1 MISEGRNNRLLDN
14 WKCLIICC
22 VVSMANCQYGFDTAA
37 VAGFQAMIGF
47 LEVFGYREENSKSG
61 WNINTKPQQL
71 ISSFLNVGTIVAVLL
86 GGPFSHKFGRKP
98 AIWVA
103 AVVSMVACGVQVGV
117 NSLAGLYAGRIL
129 LGLGNGFFIL
139 FSNTY
144 TVEVA
149 PPQHRAILASFFG
162 FWVNLGSILGA
173 IADNYSKTLDSKLAY
188 RIPLASLFAIPVLLS
203 VFVFFVPESPRWLLL
218 HNRPEEARQALEK
231 LRGTSLKPELLNE
244 EFVEMQRGIEQEK
257 EMASSTSVFDM
268 FKGTDRR
275 RTILAAGAIASH
287 AASGIWF
294 TISYS
299 TFFYQM
305 AGIEKPFQAT
315 IMQNCLGLVGALC
328 GMFLMHKVFGR
339 RPMLLIGSAGCGICM
354 LVIGLLSLAGHSHRA
369 GQALVAFAL
378 LFNFFYNGF
387 TGTITWPIAGELV
400 SSRLRVFSVG
410 LGTGINYFFNWLI
423 SYCTPYFL
431 NANNLNW
438 GAKYG
443 YIWAGSNAIAF
454 LFFFLLIPETKG
466 RSLEEIDE
474 MFVNKVPR
482 RQFKTYQCVS
492 SERAREI
499 AEQQL
504 DDLTKGGA
512 TVHTEKVSV

>member
-1 MISEGRNNRLLDN
+1 
-14 WKCLIICC
+14 
-22 VVSMANCQYGFDTAA
+22 MANCQYGFDTAA

-47 LEVFGYREENSKSG
+47 LEVFGYKDPKVKSG

-86 GGPFSHKFGRKP
+86 GGPFSHRFGRKP

-139 FSNTY
+139 YSNTY

-149 PPQHRAILASFFG
+149 PPQHRAFLASFFG

-173 IADNYSKTLDSKLAY
+173 VADNYSKNLHSRLAY
-188 RIPLASLFAIPVLLS
+188 RIPLASLFAIPFLLS
-203 VFVFFVPESPRWLLL
+203 IFMFFVPESPRWLLL
-218 HNRPEEARQALEK
+218 HNRPEEARKALES
-231 LRGTSLKPELLNE
+231 LRGKSLKVELLNE
-244 EFVEMQRGIEQEK
+244 EFIEMQRGIDQEK
-257 EMASSTSVFDM
+257 ELASATSALDM

-275 RTILAAGAIASH
+275 RTILAAGAIVSH
-287 AASGIWF
+287 AASGVWF

-305 AGIEKPFQAT
+305 AGIDKPFQAT
-315 IMQNCLGLVGALC
+315 ILQNCLGLIGAMC

-339 RPMLLIGSAGCGICM
+339 RTMLLIGASGCCICM
-354 LVIGLLSLAGHSHRA
+354 LVIGLLSLAGHSKSA
-369 GQALVAFAL
+369 GQALVGFAL
-378 LFNFFYNGF
+378 MFSFFYNGF

-400 SSRLRVFSVG
+400 SSRLRIFSVG

-454 LFFFLLIPETKG
+454 AFFFFLIPETKG

-482 RQFKTYQCVS
+482 GQFKTYQCVS

-499 AEQQL
+499 AGKEL
-504 DDLTKGGA
+504 DQVTKSGI
-512 TVHTEKVSV
+512 TVHAEKV

>member
-1 MISEGRNNRLLDN
+1 MISEGRNNHLLDN
-14 WKCLIICC
+14 WKCLVICC
-22 VVSMANCQYGFDTAA
+22 AVSMANCQYGFDTAA

-47 LEVFGYREENSKSG
+47 LEVFGYKDTKVKTG
-61 WNINTKPQQL
+61 WNIATKPQQL

-86 GGPFSHKFGRKP
+86 GGPFAHKFGRKP

-103 AVVSMVACGVQVGV
+103 AIVSMVACGVQVGI

-129 LGLGNGFFIL
+129 LGASNGFFIL
-139 FSNTY
+139 YSNTY
-144 TVEVA
+144 AVEVA

-173 IADNYSKTLDSKLAY
+173 IADNYSKNLDSRLAY
-188 RIPLASLFAIPVLLS
+188 QIPLASLFAIPFLLS
-203 VFVFFVPESPRWLLL
+203 IFMFFVPESPRWLLL
-218 HNRPEEARQALEK
+218 QNKPEEARRALES
-231 LRGTSLKPELLNE
+231 LRGKSLKAELLNE
-244 EFVEMQRGIEQEK
+244 EFIEMQRGIDQEK
-257 EMASSTSVFDM
+257 ELASTTSVLDM
-268 FKGTDRR
+268 FRGSDLR

-287 AASGIWF
+287 AASGVWF

-305 AGIEKPFQAT
+305 AGIDKPFQAT
-315 IMQNCLGLVGALC
+315 ILQNCLGLIGAMC

-339 RPMLLIGSAGCGICM
+339 RPMLLIGSAGCCVCM
-354 LVIGLLSLAGHSHRA
+354 LVIGLLSLAGHGKSA
-369 GQALVAFAL
+369 GQALVGFAL
-378 LFNFFYNGF
+378 MFSFFYNGF

-410 LGTGINYFFNWLI
+410 LGTAINYFFNWLI

-443 YIWAGSNAIAF
+443 YIWAGSNAVAF
-454 LFFFLLIPETKG
+454 VFFFLLIPETKG

-482 RQFKTYQCVS
+482 SQFKTYQCVS

-499 AEQQL
+499 AGKEF
-504 DDLTKGGA
+504 DEVSKGGI
-512 TVHTEKVSV
+512 TVHAEKV

>member
-1 MISEGRNNRLLDN
+1 MISEGRNNRLIDN
-14 WKCLIICC
+14 WKCLLICC
-22 VVSMANCQYGFDTAA
+22 AVSMANCQYGFDTAA

-47 LEVFGYREENSKSG
+47 LEVFGYKDPKVKSG

-86 GGPFSHKFGRKP
+86 GGPFAHRFGRKP
-98 AIWVA
+98 AIWIA
-103 AVVSMVACGVQVGV
+103 SLISMVACGVQVGA

-129 LGLGNGFFIL
+129 LGLGNGWFIL
-139 FSNTY
+139 FSNVAC
-144 TVEVA
+144 VEYA
-149 PPQHRAILASFFG
+149 PPQHRAVLASFFG

-173 IADNYSKTLDSKLAY
+173 VADNYSKNLHSRLAY
-188 RIPLASLFAIPVLLS
+188 QIPLASLFAIPFLLS
-203 VFVFFVPESPRWLLL
+203 IFMFFVPESPRWLLM
-218 HNRPEEARQALEK
+218 HNRPEEARRALER
-231 LRGTSLKPELLNE
+231 LRGRSLKPELINE
-244 EFVEMQRGIEQEK
+244 EFIEMQRGIEQEK
-257 EMASSTSVFDM
+257 ELASSASVLDM

-287 AASGIWF
+287 AASGVWF

-305 AGIEKPFQAT
+305 AGIDKPFQAT
-315 IMQNCLGLVGALC
+315 ILQNCLGLIGAMC

-339 RPMLLIGSAGCGICM
+339 RSMLLIGAAGCCICM
-354 LVIGLLSLAGHSHRA
+354 LVIGLLSLAGHGKSA
-369 GQALVAFAL
+369 GQALVGFAL
-378 LFNFFYNGF
+378 MFSFFYNGF

-431 NANNLNW
+431 NSNNLNW

-443 YIWAGSNAIAF
+443 YIWAGSNAVAF
-454 LFFFLLIPETKG
+454 VFFFLLIPETKG

-474 MFVNKVPR
+474 MFINKVPR
-482 RQFKTYQCVS
+482 SQFKTYQCVS

-499 AEQQL
+499 AVKEL
-504 DDLTKGGA
+504 DEVSKSGA
-512 TVHTEKVSV
+512 IVHEERV

>member
-1 MISEGRNNRLLDN
+1 
-14 WKCLIICC
+14 
-22 VVSMANCQYGFDTAA
+22 
-37 VAGFQAMIGF
+37 MIGF
-47 LEVFGYREENSKSG
+47 LEVFGYKDAKVKSG
-61 WNINTKPQQL
+61 WNIATKPQQL

-86 GGPFSHKFGRKP
+86 GGPFSHRFGRKP

-139 FSNTY
+139 YSNTY
-144 TVEVA
+144 CVEVA
-149 PPQHRAILASFFG
+149 PPQHRAFLASFFG

-173 IADNYSKTLDSKLAY
+173 VADNYSKNLHSRLAY
-188 RIPLASLFAIPVLLS
+188 QIPLASLFAIPFLLS
-203 VFVFFVPESPRWLLL
+203 IFMFFVPESPRWLLL
-218 HNRPEEARQALEK
+218 QNKPEEARRALES
-231 LRGTSLKPELLNE
+231 LRGNSLKLELLNE
-244 EFVEMQRGIEQEK
+244 EFIEMQRGIDQEK
-257 EMASSTSVFDM
+257 ELASTTSALDM

-287 AASGIWF
+287 AASGVWF

-305 AGIEKPFQAT
+305 AGIDKPFQAT
-315 IMQNCLGLVGALC
+315 ILQNCLGLIGAMC

-339 RPMLLIGSAGCGICM
+339 RSMLLIGSAGCCICM
-354 LVIGLLSLAGHSHRA
+354 LVIGLLSLAGHGHSA
-369 GQALVAFAL
+369 GQALVGFAL
-378 LFNFFYNGF
+378 MFSFFYNGF

-443 YIWAGSNAIAF
+443 YIWAGSNAVAF
-454 LFFFLLIPETKG
+454 GGYLPAPRDSFGLTLERSVLLSPHPGDQRTFVGGNRRDVRQQGAAQPVQDISMRLVRKG
-466 RSLEEIDE
+466 
-474 MFVNKVPR
+474 
-482 RQFKTYQCVS
+482 
-492 SERAREI
+492 ARDRGE
-499 AEQQL
+499 
-504 DDLTKGGA
+504 GA
-512 TVHTEKVSV
+512 R